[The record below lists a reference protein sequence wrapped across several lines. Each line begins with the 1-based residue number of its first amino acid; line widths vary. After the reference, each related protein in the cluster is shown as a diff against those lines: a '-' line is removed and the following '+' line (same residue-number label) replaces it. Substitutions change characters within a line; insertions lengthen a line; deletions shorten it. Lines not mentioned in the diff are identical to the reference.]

1 MIEVIGSKGKLN
13 IIFGLIHIDQNTTVF
28 SYNEDI
34 PINNSYTVTA
44 DSIREFGKQVV
55 KTLIETKNYNST
67 VILYTNIN
75 DFTEIGI
82 LKAYASRIEEV
93 EKLANQVIV
102 MHK

>member
-1 MIEVIGSKGKLN
+1 MIEVIGKKGKLN
-13 IIFGLIHIDQNTTVF
+13 IVFGLIHIDQNITIF

-34 PINNSYTVTA
+34 PINNSYIVTA
-44 DSIREFGKQVV
+44 DSIKEFGTQIIN
-55 KTLIETKNYNST
+55 TLIETKNYNST

-75 DFTEIGI
+75 DFAEVGI

>member
-1 MIEVIGSKGKLN
+1 MIEVIGNKGKLN
-13 IIFGLIHIDQNTTVF
+13 IVFGLIHMDQNTTIF
-28 SYNEDI
+28 SYNENI
-34 PINNSYTVTA
+34 PINNSYTVTV
-44 DSIREFGKQVV
+44 DSIKEFGIQVIN
-55 KTLIETKNYNST
+55 TLMEAKNYNST

-93 EKLANQVIV
+93 VKLANQVVV

>member
-1 MIEVIGSKGKLN
+1 MIEVIGKKGKLN
-13 IIFGLIHIDQNTTVF
+13 IVFGLIHIDQNTTVF

-34 PINNSYTVTA
+34 PINNSYTVTV
-44 DSIREFGKQVV
+44 DSVEEFGTEVIN
-55 KTLIETKNYNST
+55 TLIETKNYNST

-75 DFTEIGI
+75 DLAKIGI

-93 EKLANQVIV
+93 EKLAKQVII